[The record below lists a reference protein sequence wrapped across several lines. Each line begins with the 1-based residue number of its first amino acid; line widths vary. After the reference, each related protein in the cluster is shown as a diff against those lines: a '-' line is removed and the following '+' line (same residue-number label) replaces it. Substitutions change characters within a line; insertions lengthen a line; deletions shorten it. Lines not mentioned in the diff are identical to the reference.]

1 MCHNTTTAHK
11 AATPP
16 QIGPAMPE
24 YAPVR
29 LPHYDGRGSG
39 PHSLLADVVAWTGS
53 EPMRG
58 LLHQF
63 GGALPGTGTAED
75 LAYLEAFS
83 ADHWDFRAGRER
95 HETAPAPL
103 GPAQERAAIEAAL
116 ALGLGAEARP
126 RLRHYTHV
134 LVLGGLV
141 ASCLFR
147 TRFAAELLADGIT
160 ADNVTG
166 VGGFRPLGDPD
177 REHAAFSGLT
187 CGDFEVDAIEAGLK
201 RAFAIAG
208 EPVVHEGGDPH
219 REPGRAW
226 KVATYQAGPVTVRAV
241 AAPSSAPDRRR
252 ADTVDTCRFWADRV
266 ADLAPGDSVLVVT
279 SAPYTAF
286 QHCDAITHMGLPY
299 GCAVDTVGVD
309 PARLPEPHFRK
320 EPTAS
325 GYLQE
330 VRSAIRSMQR
340 LYGIAYAAAQAPPPL
355 PRQKHTRS
363 APYDDNT
370 PHVSRVR

>member
-24 YAPVR
+24 FAPVR
-29 LPHYDGRGSG
+29 LPHYKGQG
-39 PHSLLADVVAWTGS
+39 PHSLLADVAAWTGS
-53 EPMRG
+53 EPMRR
-58 LLHQF
+58 LLEHF

-103 GPAQERAAIEAAL
+103 DPDRERAVTEAAL
-116 ALGLGAEARP
+116 ALGLGADAKP

-147 TRFAAELLADGIT
+147 TRFAAELLASGIS

-166 VGGFRPLGDPD
+166 VGGFRPLGEADL
-177 REHAAFSGLT
+177 ESAALSGIP
-187 CGDFEVDAIEAGLK
+187 CGDFEFDAIEASLK
-201 RAFAIAG
+201 HAFGIDG
-208 EPVVHEGGDPH
+208 RPDVVEGGDPH
-219 REPGRAW
+219 LAPGRAW
-226 KVATYQAGPVTVRAV
+226 KVATYTAGPVTVRAV
-241 AAPSSAPDRRR
+241 AAPSSEPDRRR

-266 ADLAPGDSVLVVT
+266 VDLGPEDSVLVVT

-309 PARLPEPHFRK
+309 PATLPEPHFRK
-320 EPTAS
+320 AHTAS

-340 LYGIAYAAAQAPPPL
+340 LYGIAYATAQAPL
-355 PRQKHTRS
+355 PRQKHARP
-363 APYDDNT
+363 AEYDSNVS
-370 PHVSRVR
+370 HVSRVW